1 MQCRAR
7 IWESDRDSFSDFVG
21 CNKRSALHRMFSF
34 GGVNFSSS
42 QELRELPTFGAI
54 MIAPYAGGYALL
66 LHRTIAVGNWQG
78 FKDNTPLLEI

>member
-1 MQCRAR
+1 MQCSAR

-54 MIAPYAGGYALL
+54 TIAPYGFRLTRILVNHLYAFNV
-66 LHRTIAVGNWQG
+66 VGEFRNEVQ
-78 FKDNTPLLEI
+78 F